1 MTMRRSLAAAPIAVA
16 GVCALLALIWV
27 SPAAAATAASPGL
40 EEDLQSLGL
49 WGPFAI
55 VGLRFGSSLLGVVPT
70 SPLLLAA
77 GASEGIWLG
86 SFYVLVGAQLGALAG
101 FLIGR
106 RLGRGFV
113 ERHGWVEKVGK
124 TRAGRWLLDENT
136 SQSQL
141 MAAVFL
147 CRLIPGLNMDALSY
161 VAGVTPLSTW
171 RFFLASLAA
180 LLPYTVLVVAAG
192 QQLVTFGPGTTL
204 LVIGG
209 VLAFSVVVA
218 LGKRYWPVRQPPE
231 KPVLPR

>member
-1 MTMRRSLAAAPIAVA
+1 MRQSHSATSIAIA
-16 GVCALLALIWV
+16 SICALIVLVWAE
-27 SPAAAATAASPGL
+27 SAGAASSSPGL
-40 EEDLQSLGL
+40 EHELQSLGL
-49 WGPFAI
+49 WGPVAI

-77 GASEGIWLG
+77 GASQGVLLG
-86 SFYVLVGAQLGALAG
+86 SLYVLVGAQLGALAG

-113 ERHGWVEKVGK
+113 ERQGWVEKVAK
-124 TRAGRWLLDENT
+124 TRAGRWLLDDNT

-147 CRLIPGLNMDALSY
+147 CRLIPGLNMDGLSY

-171 RFFLASLAA
+171 RFFLASFAA

-204 LVIGG
+204 LV
-209 VLAFSVVVA
+209 LAGMVVFSVIAA
-218 LGKRYWPVRQPPE
+218 LGKRYWSARAARE
-231 KPVLPR
+231 KPALPR